1 MDVERNMLGER
12 PPVVLGE
19 GATAGEGQKQDKD
32 TLEPETTTRGGGGGE
47 WGGGGSPSAFA
58 KVDKLDKTLHGID
71 VVPPTG
77 ADGPTPDSPPLTR
90 RKIEEIQTRGKT
102 SELVSSVSSLS
113 SVEGQTN

>member
-19 GATAGEGQKQDKD
+19 GATAGGGQKQDKD
-32 TLEPETTTRGGGGGE
+32 TLEPVTTTGGGGE
-47 WGGGGSPSAFA
+47 GEWAGGGSPSAFA
-58 KVDKLDKTLHGID
+58 KVDKLDDTLNGID

-90 RKIEEIQTRGKT
+90 RKIVEIQARNS
-102 SELVSSVSSLS
+102 SELVSSVSSVS
-113 SVEGQTN
+113 SVEWQTN